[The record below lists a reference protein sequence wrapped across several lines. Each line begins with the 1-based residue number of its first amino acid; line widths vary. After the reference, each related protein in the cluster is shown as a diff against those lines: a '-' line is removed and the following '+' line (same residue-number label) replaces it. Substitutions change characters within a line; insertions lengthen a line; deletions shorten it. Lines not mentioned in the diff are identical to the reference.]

1 MSRGETTVVEVP
13 MPQFGV
19 SVTEGTVLEW
29 RCKIGDEV
37 AVDEPLCDISTD
49 KVDSEVLAP
58 VAGHLLEILV
68 EPGTTVEVGVPLA
81 RLRTVG
87 GLEVVAVEAGE
98 ADGDGAETDSDD
110 GDDVQPRRFSPLVR
124 RMASDHGI
132 DLDSLAGTGIGG
144 RVRKA
149 DVEDAI
155 AAGSTTP
162 TSSQTAPRPSTPPA
176 AESPPSAPAPPAGA
190 EVEPLSRMRQAIARH
205 MTHSRATAAHCHTW
219 IEVDMTAVETAR
231 RRAGMTALPFV
242 AEATVRTLLAHR
254 PLNAWLDGDE
264 RTLHSRVNLGIA
276 VSLESE
282 GLIVP
287 VVADAQDLKVTA
299 LDQRIRELA
308 AAAREGRLAPA
319 DVADGTFTITSQG
332 RYGTLMSAPIINQPQ
347 VGILDLQTIA
357 KRPVVVTTDDGADD
371 GTDSIAIRSMT
382 ILGLSWDHRAI
393 DGAQAAEFLATL
405 RDNLQQP
412 ADT

>member
-1 MSRGETTVVEVP
+1 MSREDTTVVEVP

-68 EPGTTVEVGVPLA
+68 ESGTTVEVGVPLA
-81 RLRTVG
+81 RLGAAG
-87 GLEVVAVEAGE
+87 GPEAGATETGDADGHGAE
-98 ADGDGAETDSDD
+98 ADADEGGDSGDG
-110 GDDVQPRRFSPLVR
+110 QPRRYSPLVR
-124 RMASDHGI
+124 RMAADHGI
-132 DLDSLAGTGIGG
+132 DLDSLAGTGVGG

-149 DVEDAI
+149 DVERAI

-162 TSSQTAPRPSTPPA
+162 TSSQTAPRPTTPPA
-176 AESPPSAPAPPAGA
+176 AASPPSAPAPPAGA

-219 IEVDMTAVETAR
+219 IEVDMTAAETAR

-242 AEATVRTLLAHR
+242 AEAAVRALLVHR

-276 VSLESE
+276 VSLGSE

-299 LDQRIRELA
+299 LDQRIRALA

-357 KRPVVVTTDDGADD
+357 KRPVVVTAAD